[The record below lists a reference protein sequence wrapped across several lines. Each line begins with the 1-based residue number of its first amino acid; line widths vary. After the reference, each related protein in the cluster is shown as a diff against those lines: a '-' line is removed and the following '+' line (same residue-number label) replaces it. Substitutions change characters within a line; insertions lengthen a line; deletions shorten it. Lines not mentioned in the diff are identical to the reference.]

1 VSGRKRIYVDEGEW
15 NRLRQEAGR
24 LAELKRDMPKIVDRI
39 RAQTQADIETSMREV
54 DQRHARFEQS
64 MNELSEHTREVERE
78 TARRMREN
86 NDRLHRE
93 MAAQGEQLR
102 TETSEAL
109 RQQQETLTRAIDR
122 ERQERERKQAEI
134 GAKVDAMRADHER
147 AERIAREYV
156 SDAKVLRDQVAQY
169 PHERYLPNRFAP
181 LEARL
186 ATLTSNVDSG
196 LGVHSL
202 SAAQELC
209 QSFSELRLDLE
220 RLDQEWR
227 ACRIA
232 AERDL
237 IRLRELLSQNE
248 KIDLRG
254 KLGSNAPTEL
264 PDVDHWSRGALSR
277 LATEIDSL
285 LTQVRDD
292 GQPMTTEALMAVL
305 DTVPEYEQRL
315 ETVVTQAVSA
325 MQAAQ
330 LRTNLAELIAD
341 ALDHHHHYQIT
352 TAGFASEDQREAFLA
367 KSVHH
372 VSGSE
377 IVIEVEPGERAD
389 APPLVRL
396 HNFDADG
403 ASEAERAART
413 KSIHRNVLE
422 HSGIDLRATE
432 EYAEPDDRKRD
443 IEPLLAAGAELPVTT
458 VRPTPD
464 PTRRRA

>member
-1 VSGRKRIYVDEGEW
+1 MSGRKRIYVDEGEW
-15 NRLRQEAGR
+15 NRLRQEAGK
-24 LAELKRDMPKIVDRI
+24 LAELKRDVPKMVERI

-54 DQRHARFEQS
+54 DQRHARFEQT
-64 MNELSEHTREVERE
+64 MAQLSEHTREVERE
-78 TARRMREN
+78 TARRLRESN
-86 NDRLHRE
+86 ESLHRE
-93 MAAQGEQLR
+93 IAAQGEQLR

-109 RQQQETLTRAIDR
+109 RRQQETLTKAIDR

-134 GAKVDAMRADHER
+134 GAKVDALRADQDR
-147 AERIAREYV
+147 AERIAREYAA
-156 SDAKVLRDQVAQY
+156 DAQLLRDQVAQY
-169 PHERYLPNRFAP
+169 PHERYLPNRLAP

-186 ATLTSNVDSG
+186 STLVSNVHSG
-196 LGVHSL
+196 LGAHSL
-202 SAAQELC
+202 SAAQELV

-227 ACRIA
+227 ACRMA

-237 IRLRELLSQNE
+237 VRLRELMSQNE

-254 KLGSNAPTEL
+254 RLPEGSPSDL

-277 LATEIDSL
+277 LSAEVDSL
-285 LTQVRDD
+285 LAQVRDD
-292 GQPMTTEALMAVL
+292 AQPMTTEALLAVV
-305 DTVPEYEQRL
+305 DTVPDYEQRL
-315 ETVVTQAVSA
+315 ETVVTQAVTA

-341 ALDHHHHYQIT
+341 ALDHHHHYQVT

-377 IVIEVEPGERAD
+377 IVIEVEPGERVD
-389 APPLVRL
+389 GPPLVRL

-413 KSIHRNVLE
+413 RSIHRNVLD

-432 EYAEPDDRKRD
+432 EYAEPDERKRD
-443 IEPLLAAGAELPVTT
+443 IEPIIAGGGQAAHRPRPEHGQ
-458 VRPTPD
+458 VRE
-464 PTRRRA
+464 RG

>member
-1 VSGRKRIYVDEGEW
+1 MSGRKRIYVDEGEW
-15 NRLRQEAGR
+15 NRLRQEAGK

-39 RAQTQADIETSMREV
+39 RARTQADIETSMREV
-54 DQRHARFEQS
+54 DQRHARFEQA
-64 MNELSEHTREVERE
+64 MGELSEHTREVERE

-86 NDRLHRE
+86 SDRVHRE

-102 TETSEAL
+102 AETSEAL
-109 RQQQETLTRAIDR
+109 RQQQENLTRAIDR
-122 ERQERERKQAEI
+122 ERRERERKHAEI
-134 GAKVDAMRADHER
+134 GAKVEVMRAHHDR

-169 PHERYLPNRFAP
+169 PHERYLPDRFTS

-186 ATLTSNVDSG
+186 TTLLSNVDSG
-196 LGVHSL
+196 LGAHSL

-209 QSFSELRLDLE
+209 LSFSELRLDLD

-227 ACRIA
+227 TCRIA

-237 IRLRELLSQNE
+237 VRLRELLAQNE
-248 KIDLRG
+248 KIELRG
-254 KLGSNAPTEL
+254 RLATTDL

-277 LATEIDSL
+277 LATEVDSL
-285 LTQVRDD
+285 LAQVRDD
-292 GQPMTTEALMAVL
+292 AQPMTTEALLVVV

-315 ETVVTQAVSA
+315 ETVVTQAVTA

-330 LRTNLAELIAD
+330 LRTNLAELIAG
-341 ALDHHHHYQIT
+341 ALDHHHHYQVT
-352 TAGFASEDQREAFLA
+352 TAGFASEDQRETFLA

-432 EYAEPDDRKRD
+432 EFAEPDDRKRD
-443 IEPLLAAGAELPVTT
+443 IEPLLAAGAELPRGT
-458 VRPTPD
+458 VRPTPGQ
-464 PTRRRA
+464 TGGRA

>member
-1 VSGRKRIYVDEGEW
+1 MSGRKRIYVDEGEW
-15 NRLRQEAGR
+15 NRLRQEAGK
-24 LAELKRDMPKIVDRI
+24 LAELKRDVPRMVERI
-39 RAQTQADIETSMREV
+39 RAQTQADIESSMREV
-54 DQRHARFEQS
+54 DQRHARFEQA
-64 MNELSEHTREVERE
+64 MTQLSEHTREVERE

-93 MAAQGEQLR
+93 ITAQGEQLR
-102 TETSEAL
+102 AETSEAL
-109 RQQQETLTRAIDR
+109 RQQQETLTRAVDR
-122 ERQERERKQAEI
+122 ERQERERKQSEI
-134 GAKVDAMRADHER
+134 NARIDALRADQDR

-156 SDAKVLRDQVAQY
+156 ADAQLLRDQVAQY
-169 PHERYLPNRFAP
+169 PHDRYLPGRVAP

-186 ATLTSNVDSG
+186 STLVSNVNSG
-196 LGVHSL
+196 LGAQSL
-202 SAAQELC
+202 TAAQELV
-209 QSFSELRLDLE
+209 QSLSELRLDLE

-227 ACRIA
+227 ACRMA

-237 IRLRELLSQNE
+237 VRMRELMAQNE

-254 KLGSNAPTEL
+254 RVPAGAPAEL
-264 PDVDHWSRGALSR
+264 PDVDHWSRGALTR
-277 LATEIDSL
+277 LATEVDSL
-285 LTQVRDD
+285 LAQVRDD
-292 GQPMTTEALMAVL
+292 AQPMTTEALLAVV

-315 ETVVTQAVSA
+315 ETVVTQAVTA

-341 ALDHHHHYQIT
+341 ALDHHHHYQVT

-377 IVIEVEPGERAD
+377 IVIEVEPGERVD
-389 APPLVRL
+389 GPPLVRL

-403 ASEAERAART
+403 ASEAERSART

-422 HSGIDLRATE
+422 HSGIDLRSTE

-443 IEPLLAAGAELPVTT
+443 IEPLIARGAPVSTT
-458 VRPTPD
+458 PRTDEPRA
-464 PTRRRA
+464 RRRA